1 MDNEEVSGVKISEFP
16 TAATISQNDTLTGL
30 SGGSNA
36 KFTFAAI
43 LSWMQ
48 QYFPSGGGPDP
59 ATATPVMDG
68 VGAVGSSTKYAR
80 EDHQH
85 PADSNKQDKFVII
98 GLLKGEG
105 AGGVTAA
112 VPGTDYQEPLTAGTD
127 YQTPLTAGT
136 DYQTPLVAGT
146 DYQTPLTAG
155 TDYQTPLVAG
165 TDYATPAMIPDPPK
179 AGSISLSGTWSGSGP
194 YTQTVTV
201 TGATVTASSK
211 VDIQLT
217 AAQIATLITAG
228 VTAMVIE
235 NNNGILTAYAV
246 GAKPSAMTVQVTVTE
261 VST

>member
-1 MDNEEVSGVKISEFP
+1 MNEDELLQEEAPVEGVKISEFP
-16 TAATISQNDTLTGL
+16 SAASISPTDSVTGL
-30 SGGSNA
+30 SGGINVNYLFS
-36 KFTFAAI
+36 AI
-43 LSWMQ
+43 LSWFQ
-48 QYFPSGGGPDP
+48 QQFNSLFIPNSSIGEPDGVAGLDSNGRIPSSQLDMSGKQDSITASGILKGNGSGG
-59 ATATPVMDG
+59 V
-68 VGAVGSSTKYAR
+68 
-80 EDHQH
+80 E
-85 PADSNKQDKFVII
+85 
-98 GLLKGEG
+98 
-105 AGGVTAA
+105 AA
-112 VPGTDYQEPLTAGTD
+112 
-127 YQTPLTAGT
+127 
-136 DYQTPLVAGT
+136 
-146 DYQTPLTAG
+146 
-155 TDYQTPLVAG
+155 VAG

-235 NNNGILTAYAV
+235 NNNGTLTAYAV

>member
-16 TAATISQNDTLTGL
+16 TAATISLNDTLTGL

-146 DYQTPLTAG
+146 DY
-155 TDYQTPLVAG
+155 
-165 TDYATPAMIPDPPK
+165 ATPAMIPDPPK

-235 NNNGILTAYAV
+235 NNNGTLTAYAV
-246 GAKPSAMTVQVTVTE
+246 GAAPSAMTVQVTVTE

>member
-16 TAATISQNDTLTGL
+16 TAATISLNDTLTGL

-105 AGGVTAA
+105 AGGVAAA

-127 YQTPLTAGT
+127 Y
-136 DYQTPLVAGT
+136 
-146 DYQTPLTAG
+146 
-155 TDYQTPLVAG
+155 
-165 TDYATPAMIPDPPK
+165 ATPAQLE
-179 AGSISLSGTWSGSGP
+179 ATANQAQLAYVETGTTTSRAYSVGEYFCWNGLL
-194 YTQTVTV
+194 YR
-201 TGATVTASSK
+201 VTAEISNGDTITPNTNC
-211 VDIQLT
+211 VQTTVMAEIVRLT
-217 AAQIATLITAG
+217 
-228 VTAMVIE
+228 
-235 NNNGILTAYAV
+235 N
-246 GAKPSAMTVQVTVTE
+246 
-261 VST
+261 

>member
-16 TAATISQNDTLTGL
+16 TAATISLNDTLTGL

-146 DYQTPLTAG
+146 DY
-155 TDYQTPLVAG
+155 
-165 TDYATPAMIPDPPK
+165 ATPAMIPDPPK

-201 TGATVTASSK
+201 TGATVKASSK

-235 NNNGILTAYAV
+235 NNSGTLTAYAV

>member
-16 TAATISQNDTLTGL
+16 TAATISLNDTLTGL

-146 DYQTPLTAG
+146 DY
-155 TDYQTPLVAG
+155 
-165 TDYATPAMIPDPPK
+165 ATPAMIPDPPK

-211 VDIQLT
+211 VDVQLT

-235 NNNGILTAYAV
+235 NNNGTLTAYAV